1 MASRHALPAILV
13 GAVLALAG
21 CGGNS
26 ESADSTET
34 TTSAATT
41 TETAPETTT
50 ETTPETTPET
60 TSAPTR
66 KTITIRVVGGKP
78 EGGIARP
85 KIEKGEKVLLV
96 VRSDTAD
103 ELHLHGYDISREIA
117 AGGTAR
123 IAFVAKIPGRFELEL
138 ENSGVQLADLTVQ

>member
-1 MASRHALPAILV
+1 MTSRLALPTILV

-21 CGGNS
+21 CSGNS
-26 ESADSTET
+26 ESTESTE

-41 TETAPETTT
+41 TETIT
-50 ETTPETTPET
+50 ETTPETTP
-60 TSAPTR
+60 APTR

-78 EGGIARP
+78 VGGIARP

-96 VRSDTAD
+96 VRSDVAD
-103 ELHLHGYDISREIA
+103 EVHLHGYDLSRAVA
-117 AGGTAR
+117 AGGIAR

-138 ENSGVQLADLTVQ
+138 ENAGVPLAELTVQ